1 MMDAERAA
9 GLSRSEPG
17 QVDDSSQL
25 RLLARKTWL
34 RAVGSLA
41 LAVAIAAFGIWR
53 LNLDLGTVLAQILHA
68 QPVFLAGALAA
79 YYGSMPLRA
88 WRWRVILE
96 RADTAPDL
104 LGRLPGLPGLLRIYL
119 LGWLVNCLLPAK
131 LGEIYRTYL
140 LKRQSGIRLSST
152 FGTVIAERASDLL
165 ALTTLFI
172 ASGAVVFGNRLTA
185 TVGSWVEWAL
195 LLGLSVAILLGAGY
209 AVRRRLA
216 ELLPV
221 RIRQIYWGL
230 QQGIFGSAERLP
242 AIAALTAVIWSLEGM
257 RFYAAAR
264 AVDVSLPLAT
274 ALLAALLASLLT
286 TVPLTPAGVGVVET
300 GVVGLLLLLGI
311 SESSAVSVA
320 ILDRLVAYWSVLLV
334 GPPIWAYSR
343 WRSLRHDASRA

>member
-1 MMDAERAA
+1 MDAERVA
-9 GLSRSEPG
+9 GRSRSEPG
-17 QVDDSSQL
+17 HVDDSSQL
-25 RLLARKTWL
+25 RLVARKTWL

-53 LNLDLGTVLAQILHA
+53 LNLDLEAVLAQILHA

-96 RADTAPDL
+96 RADPAPDL

-140 LKRQSGIRLSST
+140 LKRQSGVRLSST

-185 TVGSWVEWAL
+185 TVGNWVEWAL
-195 LLGLSVAILLGAGY
+195 LLGLSVTIVLGAGY

-221 RIRQIYWGL
+221 RVRQIYWGL
-230 QQGIFGSAERLP
+230 QQGIFGGAERLP
-242 AIAALTAVIWSLEGM
+242 TIAALTAVIWSLEGV

-264 AVDVSLPLAT
+264 AVDVSLPLAA

-320 ILDRLVAYWSVLLV
+320 ILDRVVAYWSVLLV

-343 WRSLRHDASRA
+343 WRSLRHDASCA